1 MRNRRLGT
9 ILLIGALLLLGIA
22 AVTAGSMVILNRDSE
37 PETYEQQLRLAEQY
51 TQEGRIDQAVS
62 VYWKAI
68 ELDESNEEAYLK
80 LGELYES
87 QEAVE
92 MALQVYQ
99 TGYEKTGSAALQ
111 TQIHTLEVY
120 LPDGKNVS
128 GIVMLNQSFAE
139 RAASGSYQSLV
150 QTYGTPELGS
160 AGADYL
166 VVQFPNL
173 SARFYFSGT
182 AADRTPA
189 ETAVPVQIEL
199 LDLKLLFS
207 GMQERITY
215 PELEAMG
222 LDGLSLEQDASSQ
235 RLVVRF
241 IGSCF
246 EAKIEADE
254 DGTITWDAWN
264 RIYPLSAPQQQE
276 EDKTGSASIS
286 GTVVNAVNG
295 TAVANADVTVYD
307 SADYTAPAA
316 QTSTGADGSY
326 LVSGL
331 QPGLYTVVVSC
342 GGYIETDT
350 DIRTEENETAEQNIA
365 LSPELQAGEI
375 RIVLSWNESPNDLD
389 SHLTGTTSSGEA
401 VHVCYSDT
409 SSRDGTS
416 VSLDYDV
423 TTGYGPETT
432 TIVDTGGS
440 YTFWVMDYEM
450 TGTMASSGATVR
462 VYQGDAMVQE
472 YTVPSDAVNGWNV
485 CSIENGEIISNNY
498 VCDPSRIG

>member
-9 ILLIGALLLLGIA
+9 ILLIGALLLFGIV
-22 AVTAGSMVILNRDSE
+22 AVTAGTMVILNRDSE
-37 PETYEQQLRLAEQY
+37 PETYEQQLRLAAQY
-51 TQEGRIDQAVS
+51 AQEGRIDQAVS
-62 VYWKAI
+62 MYWKAI
-68 ELDESNEEAYLK
+68 ELDESNEKAYLK

-99 TGYEKTGSAALQ
+99 TGYEKTGSESLQ
-111 TQIHTLEVY
+111 IQIHTLEAY
-120 LPDGKNVS
+120 LMDGKKSS
-128 GIVMLNQSFAE
+128 GIVMLDQSFVE
-139 RAASGSYQSLV
+139 RVAAGSYQSLV
-150 QTYGTPELGS
+150 QTYGTPELAS

-166 VVQFPNL
+166 VAQFPNL
-173 SARFYFSGT
+173 SARFYFRGT

-189 ETAVPVQIEL
+189 ESAVPVQIEL

-207 GMQERITY
+207 GMQERLTY
-215 PELEAMG
+215 QELEGMG

-241 IGSCF
+241 TGNCF

-254 DGTITWDAWN
+254 NGTIAWDAWN
-264 RIYPLSAPQQQE
+264 RIYPLPTQQQE
-276 EDKTGSASIS
+276 EDETGAASIS

-295 TAVANADVTVYD
+295 TVVANADVIVYN
-307 SADYTAPAA
+307 SADYTVPVA
-316 QTSTGADGSY
+316 QTSTDAAGSY

-342 GGYIETDT
+342 SGYIEADA
-350 DIRTEENETAEQNIA
+350 DIRTEENTSAEQDII

-401 VHVCYSDT
+401 VHVYYYDP

-416 VSLDYDV
+416 ISLDYDV

-440 YTFWVMDYEM
+440 YTFWVVDYEM
-450 TGTMASSGATVR
+450 TGTMASSGAMVR
-462 VYQGDAMVQE
+462 VYQGDSMVEE
-472 YTVPSDAVNGWNV
+472 YTVPADAVNGWNV

-498 VCDPSRIG
+498 ACAPSMIG